1 MKSFGKYFSGGF
13 HINPINRDLI
23 LVVTLGMIIAMSIIT
38 LMMMII
44 SSL

>member
-1 MKSFGKYFSGGF
+1 MKSFGKYFLSGF

-23 LVVTLGMIIAMSIIT
+23 LVVTVAMIIAISIIT